1 MALPPPVVPP
11 LVVAQPSNLGLGQSE
26 SVIPELDE
34 LELEELDELELEEL
48 DELEE
53 LLEELDELEELLE
66 ELDELELEELDELEL
81 EEFAGGAVE
90 PLPPQA
96 DRVATSKLSAVI
108 FGKSFT
114 ACFKNVFIK

>member
-53 LLEELDELEELLE
+53 LLEELDELE
-66 ELDELELEELDELEL
+66 LEELDELEL

-114 ACFKNVFIK
+114 VCFKNVFIK